1 MEQSGTFNG
10 STAVRINWIRLKIMT
25 MDAGVL
31 QAPKEAQIA
40 PAASSYSVADSAAYT
55 PRLNWNVLSATV
67 TT

>member
-10 STAVRINWIRLKIMT
+10 SQRRNHLDQAVNHDLGCR
-25 MDAGVL
+25 GSEPE
-31 QAPKEAQIA
+31 QAQIA
-40 PAASSYSVADSAAYT
+40 PAASLYSEADSAAYT